1 MHIRFV
7 PRQKNINI
15 IFLSNKQ
22 IYYKIVMLLCNKAW
36 NLQYYNILLS
46 IFIKILTSRNT
57 PIVIHSKF
65 ENADQTILSH
75 WIKIKP

>member
-1 MHIRFV
+1 
-7 PRQKNINI
+7 
-15 IFLSNKQ
+15 
-22 IYYKIVMLLCNKAW
+22 MLLCNKAW

-46 IFIKILTSRNT
+46 IFIKIFTSLNT

-65 ENADQTILSH
+65 ENADQTILSN